1 MIWYFFSLHK
11 TGRGI
16 DMAEGNYQEIVNE
29 IVLFLDA
36 IKNELPDNVM
46 SMYFVEKPARDKYL
60 S

>member
-1 MIWYFFSLHK
+1 
-11 TGRGI
+11 
-16 DMAEGNYQEIVNE
+16 MAEGNYQEIVNE